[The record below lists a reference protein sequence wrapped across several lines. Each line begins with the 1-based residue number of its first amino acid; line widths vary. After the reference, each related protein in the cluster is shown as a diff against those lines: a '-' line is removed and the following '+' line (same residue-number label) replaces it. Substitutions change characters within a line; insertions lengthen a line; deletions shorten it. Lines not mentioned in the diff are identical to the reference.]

1 MVHMQSS
8 TNVNN
13 DKSVCR
19 IRGLVVMVFERILF
33 FGLACF
39 WLGLAHAAPVIE
51 LDVDPTT
58 PGAQKSTTVTA
69 GDVFSIDV
77 LVSSVEE
84 SDPLNGFQLTALF
97 DAVVLNALDVADGG
111 FLPSPLVTLFD
122 IDNAAGSV
130 EFAEASLGVAS
141 AFGDGVLAQMEFQ
154 ATAAGATSLDLSDVL
169 LSGPFGLAI
178 DIAAISGATVTVT
191 SSGTVAE
198 PSVPSLLSLGV
209 LGLMISINSRK
220 TNKHRKG

>member
-1 MVHMQSS
+1 
-8 TNVNN
+8 
-13 DKSVCR
+13 
-19 IRGLVVMVFERILF
+19 MVFERILF